1 MLASIICMAG
11 IYIHIPYCKQ
21 KCHYCNFYSFAS
33 NQYRGQFTDALL
45 RELTGRKTYLKDE
58 KINTIYFGGGTPSM
72 LETDEINRVVQRIF
86 DTFEVRPE
94 VEITLEANPDD
105 MEESYLADL
114 KKYTLINRLSIGIQS
129 FFAQDLLYLNRV
141 HDDRQ
146 ARNSIELALKTG
158 FNNLTIDL
166 IYGIPTLTPDNWEQ
180 NLDIFF
186 SYQLPHLSSYSLTVE
201 SKTALNTLIK
211 KGKKKAVNE
220 EQSIAHF
227 NELLNRTRENG
238 YVHYEI
244 SNFAKEGAYSRH
256 NSIYWLGGNYLG
268 LGPSAHS
275 FNGKSRQ
282 WNVSN
287 MRKYIQ
293 AETVERIVEEK
304 EILSPDQQFNEY
316 VMTSLRTSWGCDTE
330 HISNVFGSRHAQYL
344 DKAMRVFLL
353 EGKVQ
358 KEGNKYTLTD
368 MGKLFA
374 DGIAS
379 AMFI

>member
-1 MLASIICMAG
+1 
-11 IYIHIPYCKQ
+11 
-21 KCHYCNFYSFAS
+21 
-33 NQYRGQFTDALL
+33 
-45 RELTGRKTYLKDE
+45 
-58 KINTIYFGGGTPSM
+58 M

-166 IYGIPTLTPDNWEQ
+166 IYGIPTLTLDNWKQ

-344 DKAMRVFLL
+344 DKAMKDFILD
-353 EGKVQ
+353 GKVQ

-379 AMFI
+379 ALFL